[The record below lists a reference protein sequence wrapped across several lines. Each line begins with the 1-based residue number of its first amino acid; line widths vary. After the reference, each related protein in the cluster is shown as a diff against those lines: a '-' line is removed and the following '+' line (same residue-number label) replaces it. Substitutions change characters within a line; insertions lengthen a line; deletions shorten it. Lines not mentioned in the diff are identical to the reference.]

1 MNQELFLIK
10 KLKGLSCAV
19 PVTVLI
25 EILQNL
31 AHKNF
36 IRFINA
42 SVFRSWYSS
51 KLKNLEANLAP
62 DTMGSYINQWKMRL
76 FDTNC
81 FS

>member
-10 KLKGLSCAV
+10 KLKGLTCAV

-31 AHKNF
+31 AHRNF

-42 SVFRSWYSS
+42 SFV
-51 KLKNLEANLAP
+51 
-62 DTMGSYINQWKMRL
+62 I
-76 FDTNC
+76 
-81 FS
+81 

>member
-1 MNQELFLIK
+1 MNQELFLMK

-42 SVFRSWYSS
+42 SVFRS
-51 KLKNLEANLAP
+51 
-62 DTMGSYINQWKMRL
+62 
-76 FDTNC
+76 
-81 FS
+81 